1 MNKTQLIISLVKFRI
16 SAAVLKGRMT
26 PGEAAIFAEQSVA
39 NQGFYELLGKIKV
52 MNTPEAALVVI
63 VESFWRSMISQ
74 MEADPRLADSSLGSQ
89 RPSRRAMLVKAIDA
103 IEAHRSRLCRGPKNY
118 PYDLFEYVQHRV
130 PLEIRH
136 MKYDPV
142 EMGLN
147 EEVLNAMTQQ
157 AYDYFK
163 ARVGELRT

>member
-1 MNKTQLIISLVKFRI
+1 M
-16 SAAVLKGRMT
+16 LKGGMT

-39 NQGFYELLGKIKV
+39 NQGFYKLIGKIKV

-63 VESFWRSMISQ
+63 VESFWKSMISQ
-74 MEADPRLADSSLGSQ
+74 MEADHRLADRALGPDH
-89 RPSRRAMLVKAIDA
+89 PSRRAMLVKAIDA
-103 IEAHRSRLCRGPKNY
+103 IETHRSRFCSGPKNY
-118 PYDLFEYVQHRV
+118 PYGLFEYVQHRI

-142 EMGLN
+142 QMGLDD
-147 EEVLNAMTQQ
+147 EALTEMTAQ

-163 ARVGELRT
+163 ARVNELRT